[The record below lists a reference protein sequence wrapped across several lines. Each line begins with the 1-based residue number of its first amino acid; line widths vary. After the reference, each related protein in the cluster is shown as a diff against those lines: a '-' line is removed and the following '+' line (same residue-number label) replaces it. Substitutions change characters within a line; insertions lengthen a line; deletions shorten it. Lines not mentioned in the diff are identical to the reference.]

1 MRRPMLVANWKM
13 YKTGSEARAFVRDF
27 LGLLPVP
34 LAGEVVLAP
43 PFPALEGVAA
53 LLQGSPVG
61 LAAQNL
67 WWADEGAYTGEVSP
81 AMLRAAGCRCV
92 IVGHSE
98 RRHHFGE
105 TDALIRQKV
114 TAALRHDLT
123 PILCVGER
131 LEEREAQQT
140 FDVVLRQL
148 HEGLTDVASADSV
161 VVAYEP
167 VWAIGTGRTA
177 APEQAAEVHAAL
189 REAVRAR
196 HGSSAAEGLR
206 ILYGGSVTPENL
218 ALLLAEKEVDG
229 ALIGGASLRV
239 DRFAAMVQIMH
250 EAAKEVS

>member
-1 MRRPMLVANWKM
+1 MRRPLLVANWKM
-13 YKTGSEARAFVRDF
+13 YKTGSEARAYVREL
-27 LGLLPVP
+27 LGLIPDP
-34 LAGEVVLAP
+34 LVGEVVLAP

-53 LLQGSPVG
+53 LLEGSPVG

-67 WWADEGAYTGEVSP
+67 WGTDEGAFTGEVSP
-81 AMLRAAGCRCV
+81 AMLRAAGCRYV

-114 TAALRHDLT
+114 AAALRHDLA

-131 LEEREAQQT
+131 LEEREARQT

-148 HEGLTDVASADSV
+148 REGLTDVASVDSV

-177 APEQAAEVHAAL
+177 TPEQAAEVHAAL

-196 HGSSAAEGLR
+196 HGSQAESLR

-218 ALLLAEKEVDG
+218 ASLLAEKEVDG
-229 ALIGGASLRV
+229 ALIGGASLRA
-239 DRFAAMVQIMH
+239 DRFASMVRIMS
-250 EAAKEVS
+250 EAAKGSS